1 MASDLVGAMN
11 RARVGGSGF
20 TVFTWD
26 NKPILFARQI
36 HHESPTAVGGGVVEI
51 HPMDEPYPVELVT
64 PQAAS
69 MGTIILDLYELYGAQ
84 VWERLA
90 TYLGGDPAGTST
102 SRPDSVNGNGVGP
115 VDIVGVFNAVANSPS
130 PIRIVKYVKPPQIRG
145 KSMRPYTEEYH
156 NCVISQV
163 ADGETIEVGTMAVIK
178 QITVNYTYMTRNGR
192 NPMRERKSANLGGQ
206 ALYDSSTTSYG

>member
-1 MASDLVGAMN
+1 MADDLVGARN
-11 RARVGGSGF
+11 RARIGGSGF

-36 HHESPTAVGGGVVEI
+36 SHQSPSPVGAGTVPI
-51 HPMDEPYPVELVT
+51 HPMDEPYPVELIT

-69 MGTIILDLYELYGAQ
+69 MGTITLELYELYGGQ

-90 TYLGGDPAGTST
+90 GYLGGDPKGSST
-102 SRPDSVNGNGVGP
+102 VKNDSVIASGKGP
-115 VDIVGVFNAVANSPS
+115 VDIVGIFNAVANTPN

-145 KSMRPYTEEYH
+145 KTMKPYTEEYH

-163 ADGETIEVGTMAVIK
+163 LDGETIEVGTMEVLK
-178 QITVNYTYMTRNGR
+178 QITVNYTYMTRGNR
-192 NPMRERKSANLGGQ
+192 NPMRDRRSTNLGG
-206 ALYDSSTTSYG
+206 LTPYDSSTTSFG